1 MSHARKPRP
10 RIRRLPDWLRDS
22 LGQVLAILTTAL
34 ALAFVGIVSP
44 APVGG
49 ECPGGERRPVAAVV
63 RDDGG
68 RIPESEPSTPGMP
81 EARDGLSRGD
91 VVGRDGIEPPT
102 LRFSAAGPGVQQ
114 VARMVTVLVR

>member
-1 MSHARKPRP
+1 VEPTKPARLDQLPSGLGSGAELVGGALAAGVGHAIYRP
-10 RIRRLPDWLRDS
+10 ARS
-22 LGQVLAILTTAL
+22 LHPGRGGQVLAVLTTAL

-63 RDDGG
+63 RDD
-68 RIPESEPSTPGMP
+68 
-81 EARDGLSRGD
+81 

-102 LRFSAAGPGVQQ
+102 LRFSAA
-114 VARMVTVLVR
+114 RSTD